1 MTESYFPASNDEP
14 LDCRIEI
21 ATPRK
26 RGNAMNAGYS
36 CHDRFSWSGTE
47 FFCPFCCFLL
57 FSSLFA
63 VRNVK
68 MAVYAF
74 RLKMRLHRREIP
86 MPIICQKYLFPLS
99 VGLLLLLPLTSGCGW
114 FTGWF
119 TSKPKHAVI
128 TDEQSETL
136 SLSDAEPS
144 HRKLGDPAPARPEP
158 LTPLIVEPVPPI
170 EVNPPEPIPERV
182 VEEVPPPV
190 EPPQP
195 VVVIPESPEQKTQ
208 ADAESEGSVPVRIT
222 EPVDQISPV
231 DETSP
236 VDTESPVNTTAPVQ
250 SGGLSWFLVRR
261 IPVALLMLLETEPSS
276 SALPPPADSE
286 AILSEPQP
294 DPPVQSEAAPTAE
307 NQDSTEL
314 QPVQPLGDQMSSGQ
328 PQSSGRSGENT
339 SSRRSSRS
347 DRSENRDSAEPS
359 AVVRQPR
366 REPATGIRFNFRY
379 AAWKDVIEWF
389 ADQAALSL
397 QADKMPVGT
406 LNLSD
411 GQNYSPTEGLD
422 ILNSYLL
429 FKDYSLLRKGQ
440 SLFLIYLPDGIP
452 ANLLEPITP
461 DELDSR
467 GRYEL
472 CKCVFNLN
480 RTTPDLIQA
489 EVEKLLGPQGSIAIL
504 PKSQQ
509 ILITETGGT
518 LRTIREIIRRIDDPD
533 SVTAGTI
540 HMIETKNLTAEEALQ
555 IMRTLLAIDTADPS
569 LRTAVDSS
577 GRKILLSG
585 RGDMIERAK
594 EVINRIDTSFGSDD
608 PTMVGQPQFETY
620 DVGFAD
626 PATVF
631 AVLQTLLVGT
641 PDARLSLDPKTG
653 GIMLR
658 ARPAAHATVREAIRQ
673 MQLNVPQVD
682 IIPLKR
688 MSPNSAVET
697 IKKFIATSSLAP
709 TTSLPPQNRD
719 DRDRR
724 TTTNSSTSPP
734 TVEADVMA
742 RQLIVRGT
750 ISQIADIRALLAKL
764 GEDGVASTSSNL
776 ATIRAIPLSPAAT
789 SLVLEQ
795 LQSILPKLDPNIKV
809 VVPEMMEE
817 KKEKKD
823 PNIDSLIDETFDTEP
838 PMTQWQRIAAQPILA
853 QVLES
858 KKQSEVVVTVTPAGI
873 VLSSNDPE
881 ALSKLEE
888 VIRMLSDETVLGK
901 MELKVYNLTHSTA
914 AVVSSTLQTLLGT
927 NTSTVGVTGAGSV
940 DLPEWQYSEVMGLL
954 SAQGSTIEKTGN
966 VTITPDE
973 RLNALYIQANLV
985 DHKTIA
991 KLLEILD
998 QPKRNDILNQA
1009 IARFIR
1015 LENIKAAEAKTTV
1028 ETVFANRM
1036 QGNNSSGS
1044 RGLLNSSGN
1053 VGGIDRGSSDRGGT
1067 PPGSPVATTGGPPGG
1082 PGGGLPPEMIQQ
1094 LMARMGNR
1102 GSSTPREQ
1110 EPPMTLAVEP
1120 MTNSLI
1126 VSSSEAL
1133 YLEVKAFVEALDAAA
1148 LEITTVTVTTPLV
1161 NISTD
1166 LAQQTLRNMLGTSVD
1181 FSTTQ
1186 APQMSSGMFGS
1197 SGFGSSGFRPGGSGT
1212 FGSGMSPF
1220 SGGSSPFGSSGF
1232 RPLGSS
1238 TFGGGT
1244 APLSGGGSTFGSGNP
1259 FMNMMR
1265 SSSSSFGG
1273 SPSSSSGSSFRS
1285 GTFGSGSGSSFQ
1297 PGGSSSSSSRGR

>member
-1 MTESYFPASNDEP
+1 MS
-14 LDCRIEI
+14 
-21 ATPRK
+21 K
-26 RGNAMNAGYS
+26 
-36 CHDRFSWSGTE
+36 
-47 FFCPFCCFLL
+47 
-57 FSSLFA
+57 
-63 VRNVK
+63 
-68 MAVYAF
+68 
-74 RLKMRLHRREIP
+74 
-86 MPIICQKYLFPLS
+86 ICQKFFFRLS
-99 VGLLLLLPLTSGCGW
+99 VGLLLLMPLTSGCGW

-119 TSKPKHAVI
+119 TSKPKQEVI
-128 TDEQSETL
+128 TDEQSET
-136 SLSDAEPS
+136 SIPSDTEPS
-144 HRKLGDPAPARPEP
+144 SRKLGDPAPTRPEP
-158 LTPLIVEPVPPI
+158 PTLPPAVEPFV
-170 EVNPPEPIPERV
+170 EKKPEPLPERV
-182 VEEVPPPV
+182 VEEVKPPI

-195 VVVIPESPEQKTQ
+195 VVVPKLPEPEPQ
-208 ADAESEGSVPVRIT
+208 ADAQSEDSPEDAAPVRIN
-222 EPVDQISPV
+222 EPVDYSSPV
-231 DETSP
+231 DETPP
-236 VDTESPVNTTAPVQ
+236 VDTESPINTTAPVQ
-250 SGGLSWFLVRR
+250 GGGLSWFLIRR
-261 IPVALLMLLETEPSS
+261 LPVALLMLLEEQPQGSEPSQS
-276 SALPPPADSE
+276 ADSE
-286 AILSEPQP
+286 AIPSEPQP
-294 DPPVQSEAAPTAE
+294 DPPIQSETVPIPE
-307 NQDSTEL
+307 NQDSPEA
-314 QPVQPLGDQMSSGQ
+314 QPVQPSGDQTPSEQSRSSDR
-328 PQSSGRSGENT
+328 SRSDRSGRGA
-339 SSRRSSRS
+339 SSQRSSRS
-347 DRSENRDSAEPS
+347 DQSENREPAAPS
-359 AVVRQPR
+359 AVVQQPR
-366 REPATGIRFNFRY
+366 LEPATSIRFNFRY
-379 AAWKDVIEWF
+379 APWKDVIEWF

-397 QADKMPVGT
+397 QADKIPTGS

-411 GQNYSPTEGLD
+411 GQHYSPTEGLD

-467 GRYEL
+467 GKYEL

-480 RTTPDLIQA
+480 RTTPDIIQA
-489 EVEKLLGPQGSIAIL
+489 EAEKLLGPQGSIAIL

-509 ILITETGGT
+509 IIITETSGT
-518 LRTIREIIRRIDDPD
+518 LRAIREMIRRIDGPD
-533 SVTAGTI
+533 GVTAGTI

-555 IMRTLLAIDTADPS
+555 IMRTLLAIDATDPS

-577 GRKILLSG
+577 GKKILLSG

-608 PTMVGQPQFETY
+608 PAMVGQPQFETY

-626 PATVF
+626 PTTVF
-631 AVLQTLLVGT
+631 AVLQTLLAGT

-697 IKKFIATSSLAP
+697 IRKFIATSSPAS
-709 TTSLPPQNRD
+709 TTSTTPQSRDNREG
-719 DRDRR
+719 R
-724 TTTNSSTSPP
+724 TTTTNPNTSSP
-734 TVEADVMA
+734 TVEADVTA
-742 RQLIVRGT
+742 RQIIVRGT

-764 GEDGVASTSSNL
+764 GEDGVANSSSNL

-795 LQSILPKLDPNIKV
+795 LQSLLPKLDPNIKV
-809 VVPEMMEE
+809 VVPTMREE
-817 KKEKKD
+817 KKEEQKD
-823 PNIDSLIDETFDTEP
+823 KNIDSLIDETFNTEP
-838 PMTQWQRIAAQPILA
+838 PMTLLRRIIAQPILA

-858 KKQSEVVVTVTPAGI
+858 KTQSEVVVTVTPAGI
-873 VLSSNDPE
+873 MLSSNDPE

-927 NTSTVGVTGAGSV
+927 GTSTVGVTGAGSV
-940 DLPEWQYSEVMGLL
+940 DLPEWQHSEVMGLL
-954 SAQGSTIEKTGN
+954 SAQGNAIEKTGN

-1028 ETVFANRM
+1028 ETVFASRI
-1036 QGNNSSGS
+1036 QGSSGS
-1044 RGLLNSSGN
+1044 SNRGLLSGSFGNS
-1053 VGGIDRGSSDRGGT
+1053 DRGSGDRSGT
-1067 PPGSPVATTGGPPGG
+1067 PPGSPPVMATTGGPPGG
-1082 PGGGLPPEMIQQ
+1082 PGGMPPEVLQQ
-1094 LMARMGNR
+1094 IMARMGSR

-1126 VSSSEAL
+1126 VSSSEAT

-1148 LEITTVTVTTPLV
+1148 LEITTITVATPLV

-1166 LAQQTLRNMLGTSVD
+1166 LAQQTLRNMLGNSVD

-1186 APQMSSGMFGS
+1186 APQMSSGMFGG
-1197 SGFGSSGFRPGGSGT
+1197 SGFGGSGFRPGGSGT
-1212 FGSGMSPF
+1212 FGGGMSPF
-1220 SGGSSPFGSSGF
+1220 GGVSSPFGSSGF
-1232 RPLGSS
+1232 RPPGASTFGSGMSPFGGGSS
-1238 TFGGGT
+1238 TFGGG
-1244 APLSGGGSTFGSGNP
+1244 NP
-1259 FMNMMR
+1259 FMNMMMR
-1265 SSSSSFGG
+1265 PPGSSFGSSPIGGSTFGGSNSVRSSTFGSSGSSSSQ
-1273 SPSSSSGSSFRS
+1273 PSRSSSGSSS
-1285 GTFGSGSGSSFQ
+1285 G
-1297 PGGSSSSSSRGR
+1297 R